1 MWRIAVTKR
10 SAFTLIELLV
20 VIAIIA
26 ILIGLLLPAVQKVR
40 DAALRMQCQNN
51 LKQIGLAAHNFHSNY
66 NRFPGAQNNPD
77 QAVLDAGWP
86 GPPVPGRWSSLHIDM
101 FPYYEQDNLQRNVV
115 TNVTNPQYRN
125 CIGRNS
131 FGAQLVKILTCPAD
145 SALPNPPVVLYQSQ
159 GTDYYFALT
168 SYGGCSGTM
177 RSSTDYRSMCP
188 PGQGVPD
195 GMVWTNSQV
204 RILEVTDGTSNTL
217 FFGERS
223 HRNLDTEGLS
233 APGAWA
239 WVNINSIKDYT
250 MNTSTPIEG
259 TRQHDLS
266 AFGSQH
272 AGGGGANFLLVDGS
286 VRFIASTIDFY
297 RVYRPLS
304 TRAGGEV
311 INGSG
316 F

>member
-1 MWRIAVTKR
+1 VTKR

-26 ILIGLLLPAVQKVR
+26 VLIGLLLPAVQKVR
-40 DAALRMQCQNN
+40 DAAMRMQCQNN
-51 LKQIGLAAHNFHSNY
+51 LKQIGLAAHNYLSNY
-66 NRFPGAQNNPD
+66 GWFPGAQNNPD
-77 QAVLDAGWP
+77 QAVRDAGWP
-86 GPPVPGRWSSLHIDM
+86 APPFPGRWSSLHIDM

-115 TNVTNPQYRN
+115 VDRSDPQYTN

-131 FGAQLVKILTCPAD
+131 FGAQVVKILTCPAD
-145 SALPNPPVVLYQSQ
+145 SALPNPPVVLYQRG

-168 SYGGCSGTM
+168 SYGGCSGTL

-188 PGQGVPD
+188 PPDRSSPD
-195 GMVWTNSQV
+195 GMVWTNSSV
-204 RILEVTDGTSNTL
+204 RITEVTDGTSNTL
-217 FFGERS
+217 HFGERS

-250 MNTSTPIEG
+250 LNTSTQIEG
-259 TRQHDLS
+259 TRAHDLS

-272 AGGGGANFLLVDGS
+272 TGGGANFVMVDGS
-286 VRFIASTIDFY
+286 VRFISASIDFF

-311 INGSG
+311 ISGSG
-316 F
+316 W